1 MTFLNDDHPLLP
13 TNPLQQSTC
22 DDMSPVKAL
31 SSTYYIYRE
40 RNDHMLITTTQQ
52 PKTQKARR
60 KKQKED
66 PSSIHDPN
74 GYFVHRPYRSFARPP
89 RTLRSGASKDGRTI
103 CLIHSYAG
111 WRRWRLQFG
120 RDLGDAIDPRGVVQ
134 WQRRTNADNSV
145 KTDGDLKGYRVRS
158 WRLWGESGKAYH
170 REVNRKRKQ
179 GEWTED
185 DSRGHQPLRVTEA
198 CLLTWTAPFSKRT
211 REYAFSYEGVDFVWK
226 GTKDLPED
234 CKLARRLMPVHHL
247 KLVAMLPAKVADEE
261 EEVVVGYFICSAEE
275 DEYGSL
281 VIEDAKICQILGIDE
296 MPEDMELARTKGA
309 TPARMH
315 DMIMATAVCMVIG
328 EWQKRKTAVSVLF
341 ALIFAGAMSP
351 AHT

>member
-1 MTFLNDDHPLLP
+1 MTFHDDDHPLLP
-13 TNPLQQSTC
+13 TNPLQRTSF
-22 DDMSPVKAL
+22 DDMSTPKDE
-31 SSTYYIYRE
+31 SSIYYIYRE

-60 KKQKED
+60 KKHKED
-66 PSSIHDPN
+66 PSSIQDPK
-74 GYFVHRPYRSFARPP
+74 GYFVHRPYLSFARPP
-89 RTLRSGASKDGRTI
+89 RTLRSGGSKDGQTI

-145 KTDGDLKGYRVRS
+145 RDDGDVKGYRVRS

-170 REVNRKRKQ
+170 REVNSKRKQ
-179 GEWTED
+179 GLWTEED
-185 DSRGHQPLRVTEA
+185 PTAHQPVRATEA

-234 CKLARRLMPVHHL
+234 CKSARRLMPVHHL
-247 KLVAMLPAKVADEE
+247 KLVAILPAKLAEE
-261 EEVVVGYFICSAEE
+261 AEVVVGYFICSAEE
-275 DEYGSL
+275 DEYGTL
-281 VIEDAKICQILGIDE
+281 VIEDSKICEVLEIDE
-296 MPEDMELARTKGA
+296 MPDDMGSARAKGA
-309 TPARMH
+309 MPARMH
-315 DMIMATAVCMVIG
+315 DMIMATAVCMIIG
-328 EWQKRKTAVSVLF
+328 EWQKRKTAISVIF

-351 AHT
+351 ANI